1 MGIENGSGIA
11 CGVGFVV
18 EKLMP
23 RMATKQSSSMLLGPF
38 LEDLDDTQ
46 AGTLQAAIRRTEERK
61 NRRTGEQENGER
73 RTENGERKNGFM
85 WLNVA

>member
-23 RMATKQSSSMLLGPF
+23 RMATEQSSSMLLGPV
-38 LEDLDDTQ
+38 LDDLDDAQ
-46 AGTLQAAIRRTEERK
+46 AGTLQTAIRRTEERK
-61 NRRTGEQENGER
+61 NG
-73 RTENGERKNGFM
+73 RTENGSAEERKNGRTEPCG
-85 WLNVA
+85 